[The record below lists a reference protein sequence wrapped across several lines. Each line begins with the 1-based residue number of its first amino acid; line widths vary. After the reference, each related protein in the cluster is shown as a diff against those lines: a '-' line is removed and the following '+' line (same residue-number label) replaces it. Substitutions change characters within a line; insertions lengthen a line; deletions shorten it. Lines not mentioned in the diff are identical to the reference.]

1 MDAIYVSFEFSAL
14 LRDYLKTKQ
23 LTLVTNSTAT
33 HTQVLYIAQVGVLS
47 LFKLLTWLDR
57 T

>member
-1 MDAIYVSFEFSAL
+1 MDAIYVSFKSSAL
-14 LRDYLKTKQ
+14 LRDYFKTKQ
-23 LTLVTNSTAT
+23 LSLVTNSTAT
-33 HTQVLYIAQVGVLS
+33 HAQVLYIAQVGVLS